1 VIKEIVALLVRLA
14 KSFVELGA
22 EDLEL
27 AKLELAAKGRLLVV
41 AIALGIFA
49 AFVGVGALATLTA
62 CLVLALALVVPSWA
76 AALIVTAL
84 YLVIVAIAA
93 ISAKSRLTRALPL
106 YPRDALETLK
116 ENLEWARALMASRQI

>member
-1 VIKEIVALLVRLA
+1 
-14 KSFVELGA
+14 
-22 EDLEL
+22 
-27 AKLELAAKGRLLVV
+27 
-41 AIALGIFA
+41 
-49 AFVGVGALATLTA
+49 
-62 CLVLALALVVPSWA
+62 VLALALVVPSWA